1 MSISYINS
9 ASAAAT
15 SVAIPTHRV
24 GDLIIVFAYR
34 NGNNTAPTQPAAG
47 GTVPT
52 WNTISSSGGNL
63 NSSIISYAF
72 ATATNTTTGTWTN
85 ATQIH
90 VLIYRGVAAIGAFV
104 GNSANNS
111 TTINYAALTFQN
123 ANGTSW
129 AVGAAGHRTA
139 SDVESAPSGTPS
151 MTNRTSSGTGPE
163 SATHDTT
170 VGVTTWNSTNV
181 TVNSSG
187 AWRSWVVELKAARR
201 TVIT

>member
-9 ASAAAT
+9 AAAAAT
-15 SVAIPTHRV
+15 SVAIPTHQI
-24 GDLIIVFAYR
+24 GDLIVVFAYR
-34 NGNNTAPTQPAAG
+34 NGNNTPPTQPAAG

-52 WNTISSSGGNL
+52 WNTIGSSGANT

-90 VLIYRGVAAIGAFV
+90 VLIYRCVADIGASA
-104 GNSANNS
+104 GAGANN
-111 TTINYAALTFQN
+111 TTTVNYPALTLQN

-129 AVGAAGHRTA
+129 VIGVAGHRTA
-139 SDVESAPSGTPS
+139 SNVESAPSG

-163 SATHDTT
+163 SATHDTNGGDAAWT
-170 VGVTTWNSTNV
+170 STNV
-181 TVNSSG
+181 TVNASG
-187 AWRSWVVELKAARR
+187 AYRSWVVELKNQRS
-201 TVIT
+201 TIVT